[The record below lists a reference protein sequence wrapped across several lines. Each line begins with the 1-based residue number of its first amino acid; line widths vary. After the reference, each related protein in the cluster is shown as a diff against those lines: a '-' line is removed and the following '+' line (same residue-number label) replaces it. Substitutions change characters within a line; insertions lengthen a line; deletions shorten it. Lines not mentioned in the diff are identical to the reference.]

1 MMTNLMFRPMKVSEV
16 RLRTEITHEVYD
28 KKIDVG

>member
-16 RLRTEITHEVYD
+16 RLCTEITHEVYD